1 MPAAVLPLY
10 GDSWGPRLEYILR
23 NAVLALLEAPDATL
37 ISLMRLL
44 TDKPF
49 RQRLL
54 THVTDPVVRAFW
66 ETEFGPWPPKFKAEA
81 IAPIQN
87 KIGQFLS
94 NPLMRS
100 IVGQPKGL
108 VDLRSVMDDGRILI
122 VNLSKGRIGDDACNL
137 LGSLVVTAL
146 QQAAMSRAD
155 MAEPSRRDFW
165 LYVDEFQNFATES
178 FATILSEGAQVSTRL
193 DAVNQTGANQYLAQ
207 IDEATADAVFGNV
220 GSLLAFQV
228 GCRDAEVLAE
238 QFGGDLT
245 PGDLMCLPRYM
256 AYCRLLVDGMPSK
269 PFSMQ
274 TLPPIGRSRED
285 RTAIVRKVSR
295 RRYARRLSQVESQLE
310 RQLAVGG

>member
-1 MPAAVLPLY
+1 
-10 GDSWGPRLEYILR
+10 
-23 NAVLALLEAPDATL
+23 
-37 ISLMRLL
+37 MRLL

-178 FATILSEGAQVSTRL
+178 FATILSEGGRAAANASYRSVGITRFRWAL
-193 DAVNQTGANQYLAQ
+193 ESCCDN
-207 IDEATADAVFGNV
+207 IK
-220 GSLLAFQV
+220 
-228 GCRDAEVLAE
+228 
-238 QFGGDLT
+238 LT
-245 PGDLMCLPRYM
+245 HY
-256 AYCRLLVDGMPSK
+256 
-269 PFSMQ
+269 
-274 TLPPIGRSRED
+274 
-285 RTAIVRKVSR
+285 
-295 RRYARRLSQVESQLE
+295 
-310 RQLAVGG
+310 